1 MITSDMP
8 WFANGEVKVN
18 RITNQNVKW
27 SLKKKIVEMPR
38 GLNRHFGVIL
48 IPILS
53 MLHMPIGFIHF
64 YFNLLCRS
72 IGYILSQFNI
82 PLHSGGRHILILWTC
97 LPLMVSGGLRLEILG
112 LVLADAVVQ
121 ENTSQDSS
129 SKCSSNSYCN
139 SNGSICADGSLCI
152 IWNMGERETWFR
164 LIACKLIIFTDLC
177 HNQQAIR

>member
-8 WFANGEVKVN
+8 WFANGEVKLN

-27 SLKKKIVEMPR
+27 SLKKKCLEVWIETLECCWYPW
-38 GLNRHFGVIL
+38 
-48 IPILS
+48 S

-97 LPLMVSGGLRLEILG
+97 LLLMVSGGLRFEILG

-121 ENTSQDSS
+121 ENTSQDSN

-164 LIACKLIIFTDLC
+164 LIACKLILICVITSKQCAKFSFK
-177 HNQQAIR
+177 